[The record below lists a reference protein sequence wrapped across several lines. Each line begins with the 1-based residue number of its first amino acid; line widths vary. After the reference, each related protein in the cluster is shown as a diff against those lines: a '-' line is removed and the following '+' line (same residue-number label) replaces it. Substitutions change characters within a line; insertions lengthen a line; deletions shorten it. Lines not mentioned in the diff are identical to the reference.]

1 MFWIILENFLS
12 ICLMFGNGFLRNLK
26 HFLSRSIEQAGSSM
40 ERVAIK
46 DFTGCILSSQNKP
59 RERTMEAHAL
69 RSSKNFFLILRASW
83 RRQPT
88 TLPRR
93 AAVIVPRTSG
103 TGAGIG
109 GHDASIASKLEEPE
123 S

>member
-1 MFWIILENFLS
+1 
-12 ICLMFGNGFLRNLK
+12 MFGNGFLRNLR
-26 HFLSRSIEQAGSSM
+26 HFVSRSIQQAGSSM
-40 ERVAIK
+40 EHVAIM

-59 RERTMEAHAL
+59 RERAMEAHAL
-69 RSSKNFFLILRASW
+69 RRSKNFFLILRASR

-109 GHDASIASKLEEPE
+109 GHDTSIASKLEEPE

>member
-1 MFWIILENFLS
+1 
-12 ICLMFGNGFLRNLK
+12 
-26 HFLSRSIEQAGSSM
+26 M
-40 ERVAIK
+40 ESVAIK
-46 DFTGCILSSQNKP
+46 DFTGCILSSQNK
-59 RERTMEAHAL
+59 TMEADAL

-83 RRQPT
+83 QRRPK

>member
-1 MFWIILENFLS
+1 MFWIILENFL
-12 ICLMFGNGFLRNLK
+12 RNLR
-26 HFLSRSIEQAGSSM
+26 HFLSRSIQQAGSSM

-59 RERTMEAHAL
+59 RERTMEVHAL

-103 TGAGIG
+103 TGASIG
-109 GHDASIASKLEEPE
+109 RHDASIASKLEEPE